1 MNNTNTAENRLHA
14 LDAVRGFALLL
25 GVAFHAALS
34 FMPGWPPGI
43 WAMNDNS
50 PSQFL
55 SDAAFVTHI
64 FRMSLFFFIAGY
76 FGRLLY
82 QKLGAGAFWANRGKR
97 IAIPLIAGWVVLFPI
112 IGFIW
117 MTGITKVFGGTPPPM
132 PEMPKT
138 PGAFPL
144 THLWFLYQLLLIYVA
159 AIAVRSIVA
168 RLDPAQKLRNL
179 IDRAVAASIRTF
191 VALFT
196 LGLPLAAALMSLS
209 FWFYW
214 QGIPTPDQSL
224 IPQIPASVGFGTA
237 FVFGWLVHRSKD
249 ALGAMTQRWFPH
261 LVIAAIATGWL
272 LHTLHA
278 QPMAQP
284 GLTKTLFAMVFGVAL
299 WGWVLGLTG
308 AALRFLSNYSAVRR
322 YVADASYWIYLA
334 HLPVVAAFQVWVGHW
349 PLHWGVKY
357 PFILVASF
365 AVLFLSY
372 HFLVRPTFIGQL
384 LNGRKHRIFGRKAG
398 TSPPPPT
405 SPGPLP
411 PGPLLANTADGGAV
425 AQLRGITKKFGSVTA
440 LNSIDIEVRR
450 GELLAVLGPNGAG
463 KSTAISLWLGLIEP
477 DAGVVTLL
485 GGEPQDIVRRR
496 GLGVMMQDVEMP
508 KELKV
513 RELVR
518 LAASYYDDPMG
529 VDETLKRAG
538 IESLA
543 NRAYGKLS
551 GGQKRQ
557 AQFAVAICGRPKVLF
572 LDEPT
577 VGLDVQA
584 REALWTS
591 VRRMLADGCSVVLTT
606 HYLEE
611 AEALADRIAVVT
623 KGRVIA
629 SGTVDDMRALVSRRQ
644 INCESQISVDEIRTW
659 PGVVEAQ
666 RTQERLSITV
676 TDAEG
681 VVRRLLAADTTLG
694 RLEVRQAGLN
704 EAFNELTREAA

>member
-1 MNNTNTAENRLHA
+1 MKTMAASENRLHA

-82 QKLGAGAFWANRGKR
+82 QKLGASAFWANRGKR
-97 IAIPLIAGWVVLFPI
+97 IAIPLIAGWVVLFPLI
-112 IGFIW
+112 SCIW
-117 MTGITKVFGGTPPPM
+117 TTGITKVFGGTMPPM

-159 AIAVRSIVA
+159 VIAGRSLFA

-179 IDRAVAASIRTF
+179 VDKAVTGSLRVPIA
-191 VALFT
+191 VFT
-196 LGLPLAAALMSLS
+196 LGLPVASALMSLS

-237 FVFGWLVHRSKD
+237 FVFGWLVNRSRD
-249 ALGAMTQRWFPH
+249 ALSLIASRWFVH
-261 LVIAAIATGWL
+261 LMLGVIATGWL
-272 LHTLHA
+272 LHTMHA
-278 QPMAQP
+278 SPMAQP
-284 GLTKTLFAMVFGVAL
+284 GLTKTLFAMVFGVAV

-308 AALRFLSNYSAVRR
+308 AALRFLSNFSATRR
-322 YVADASYWIYLA
+322 YIADASYWIYLM
-334 HLPVVAAFQVWVGHW
+334 HLPVVAALQVWVGHW
-349 PLHWGVKY
+349 PLHWSVKY

-365 AVLFLSY
+365 AILFVSY

-384 LNGRKHRIFGRKAG
+384 LNGRKYRRNDGRE
-398 TSPPPPT
+398 
-405 SPGPLP
+405 PLP
-411 PGPLLANTADGGAV
+411 PGSTPSSPPPADTGNGAAV
-425 AQLRGITKKFGSVTA
+425 ARLRGITKRFGAVTA
-440 LNSIDIEVRR
+440 LNSIDIEVRP

-477 DAGVVTLL
+477 DAGVVMLL
-485 GGEPQDIVRRR
+485 GGEPQDIARRR

-508 KELKV
+508 KELHA
-513 RELVR
+513 RELVA
-518 LAASYYDDPMG
+518 LASSYYDNPLEI
-529 VDETLKRAG
+529 DETLRRAG
-538 IESLA
+538 ISQFA
-543 NRAYGKLS
+543 DRPYGKLS

-584 REALWTS
+584 REALWKS
-591 VRRMLADGCSVVLTT
+591 IRALLADGCSIVLTT

-611 AEALADRIAVVT
+611 AEALADRVAVVA

-629 SGTVDDMRALVSRRQ
+629 SGSVDEMRALVACRQ
-644 INCESQISVDEIRTW
+644 ISCESSLTAAEVRSW
-659 PGVVEAQ
+659 PGVIDVAFD
-666 RTQERLSITV
+666 ERKLRITA

-681 VVRRLLAADTTLG
+681 VVRRLLASDARLA